1 MPRGPLDEPR
11 RPPKGH
17 RAIAFAVVEQAV
29 HDVAHGRPSQRA
41 QAWEWMETRAFEYWC
56 DWCDL
61 NPDYLRRSVAPL
73 LANELKKRAQVGGNK
88 GTGRVFSAEDL
99 ADAIAQHDAGQA
111 WKVVA
116 ERYGTNEMT
125 LRMALK
131 AAGYDTGRRNRLVTR
146 RGAAAR

>member
-1 MPRGPLDEPR
+1 MPRGPLEEPR

-73 LANELKKRAQVGGNK
+73 LAKELKKRAQVGGNK
-88 GTGRVFSAEDL
+88 GTGRVFSAEEL
-99 ADAIAQHDAGQA
+99 ARAAALHQVERN
-111 WKVVA
+111 WNVVA
-116 ERYGTNEMT
+116 RALATNTKT
-125 LRMALK
+125 LLDALK
-131 AAGYDTGRRNRLVTR
+131 AAGYDTGRRNRIVTR
-146 RGAAAR
+146 RGAVTR